1 VTGVQTCAL
10 PICNGLS
17 NVASGTQFNIVVGGR
32 NNTTSGDYAFIGGGS
47 YNTANSCYSS
57 VLGGCC
63 NTTNS
68 AINAHIIGSC
78 IPATANN
85 YTFVNNL
92 CQWGGGISDCRRKNT
107 IQDTGFGLDD
117 IVKLRPVSYCWNG
130 DTSCH
135 KKYGFIAQEV
145 QQAMAC
151 VVETNPIARVDENG
165 LEVIVEQGGSPILQF
180 EKDAIYAS
188 YVNAFKELKAEN
200 DILKDKIKIIENIL
214 KNNNLI

>member
-1 VTGVQTCAL
+1 MGGGRTNT
-10 PICNGLS
+10 
-17 NVASGTQFNIVVGGR
+17 ASGVY
-32 NNTTSGDYAFIGGGS
+32 SFIGGGVC
-47 YNTANSCYSS
+47 NLANSCLSS
-57 VLGGCC
+57 VLGGMC
-63 NTTNS
+63 NSTNS
-68 AINAHIIGSC
+68 AINAHMIGSC
-78 IPATANN
+78 IPAVANN

-107 IQDTGFGLDD
+107 IQDTCFGLDD
-117 IVKLRPVSYCWNG
+117 IIKLRPVSYCWNG
-130 DTSCH
+130 DSSCH

-151 VVETNPIARVDENG
+151 VVEVNPIARVDENG
-165 LEVIVEQGGSPILQF
+165 LEVIVEEGGSPILQF

-200 DILKDKIKIIENIL
+200 DSLKDEINMIKNIL